1 MTTPWRR
8 FIGTAGPALAG
19 LALAVGLLPA
29 LLLLWSVIVRGI
41 AAFSAATW
49 SGLTPA
55 IVGTIL
61 LTLGACLFA
70 VPVGL
75 GAGLY
80 LAEYPHTRLARLARF
95 VGDILGGTPSIV
107 IGVFTWGW
115 LVTATGRFS
124 GWAGSAALALVLMP
138 LVMRVTESRLLGVP
152 RSLREAPLV
161 LGWPRWRATLT
172 VTLRAGLPGLSI
184 ALLIAVARV
193 AGQAAPL
200 LFTALGSRYL
210 SLDMRE
216 PMAALPLT
224 VFTDG
229 AAPGVEAQ
237 ERAWAAAFLLVLL
250 AALLGHAARAVG
262 RREEAHGE

>member
-1 MTTPWRR
+1 MTPWRR
-8 FIGTAGPALAG
+8 FISAAGPALTG
-19 LALAVGLLPA
+19 LALGVGLLPA
-29 LLLLWSVIVRGI
+29 VLLLWSVIVRGL

-49 SGLTPA
+49 SGLVPA
-55 IVGTIL
+55 MIGTLL

-70 VPVGL
+70 VPVGV

-80 LAEYPHTRLARLARF
+80 LAEYPSTRLARVARF

-107 IGVFTWGW
+107 IGVFAWGW

-124 GWAGSAALALVLMP
+124 GWTGSAALALVLLP
-138 LVMRVTESRLLGVP
+138 LVMRVTEIRLLAVP

-161 LGWPRWRATLT
+161 LGWPRWRATLS

-184 ALLIAVARV
+184 ALLVAIARV

-210 SLDMRE
+210 TLDMRE
-216 PMAALPLT
+216 PMPALPLT
-224 VFTDG
+224 VFNDG
-229 AAPGVEAQ
+229 TAPGVAAQ
-237 ERAWAAAFLLVLL
+237 ERAWAAAFLLVLI
-250 AALLGHAARAVG
+250 AALLGLAARAVA
-262 RREEAHGE
+262 RREEARGE